1 MTRQTTHGF
10 TLMELMI
17 VISIIGILA
26 GLSVGVIGVVGAR
39 NRVEAAKACI
49 LRFKLAL
56 DQYYNDLGT
65 YPPTPT
71 DRGQNASVIG
81 CLTGDL
87 DHDGVY
93 NPDAGDIPK
102 SHPTWRRPYLK
113 LTKSDVDSD
122 GNFKDPFGQPYRYF
136 KNDGEVNMYKINPN
150 SFLLYSCGPDR
161 LATDSTRDEAIDYTL
176 TGNKDNIKN
185 WEDE

>member
-1 MTRQTTHGF
+1 MTTRNIRGF
-10 TLMELMI
+10 TLMELMV
-17 VISIIGILA
+17 VITIIGILA
-26 GLSVGVIGVVGAR
+26 GLSVGVVGVIGGR
-39 NRVEAAKACI
+39 NKIEAAKAGV
-49 LRFKLAL
+49 LRLKQAL
-56 DQYYNDLGT
+56 DAYYNDLGA

-71 DRGQNASVIG
+71 DRGRNAEVIG

-93 NPDAGDIPK
+93 NPEAGDIPL

-113 LTKSDVDSD
+113 LSRIEMDSD
-122 GNFKDPFGQPYRYF
+122 GNFLDPWRSPYRYIR
-136 KNDGEVNMYKINPN
+136 NLGDVRNYKVNPN

-161 LATDSTRDEAIDYTL
+161 GATDATRDEAVDYTL
-176 TGNKDNIKN
+176 PNNKDNVKN

>member
-1 MTRQTTHGF
+1 
-10 TLMELMI
+10 MELMI

-26 GLSVGVIGVVGAR
+26 SLSVGVIGVVGAK
-39 NRVEAAKACI
+39 NRLEAAKAGI
-49 LRFKLAL
+49 LRLKQAL
-56 DQYYNDLGT
+56 DQYCNDIGT
-65 YPPTPT
+65 YPPTPE
-71 DRGQNASVIG
+71 DRTQNASIIG

-93 NPDAGDIPK
+93 DPEKGDIPT

-113 LTKSDVDSD
+113 VVKGELDSE
-122 GNFKDPFGQPYRYF
+122 GNFKDPWQQPFRYF
-136 KNDGEVNMYKINPN
+136 KNDGEVNMYKVNPN

-161 LATDSTRDEAIDYTL
+161 IATDSTRDEAVDYTL
-176 TGNKDNIKN
+176 AGNKDNVKN